1 MKRWIHASS
10 DVKDHVLDDK
20 TLKQWVDCFIS
31 SDDIGTSV
39 EDAINFI
46 EEGSMSTLTSDERSY
61 VNKRIAKSIHASID
75 EGYTSFIDENDI
87 PEAVQIFLDTPDE
100 KFDADAGRMVKNAV
114 DAYIEEYKK
123 FPSSRT
129 MESLDIKY
137 DQDKGRFYR
146 KYRPFVDK
154 CCELIDK
161 VNPSGYGMYDSI
173 LLKMRDRLR
182 AVDYNFPYGW
192 KNH

>member
-1 MKRWIHASS
+1 MKRWIHA
-10 DVKDHVLDDK
+10 
-20 TLKQWVDCFIS
+20 
-31 SDDIGTSV
+31 
-39 EDAINFI
+39 A
-46 EEGSMSTLTSDERSY
+46 
-61 VNKRIAKSIHASID
+61 ID
-75 EGYTSFIDENDI
+75 EDYTSFIDENDV
-87 PEAVQIFLDTPDE
+87 PEAVQIFFNTPDE
-100 KFDADAGRMVKNAV
+100 EFDTNAGRIVKDAV

-154 CCELIDK
+154 CKELVKTI
-161 VNPSGYGMYDSI
+161 NPSGYGRYDAI
-173 LLKMRDRLR
+173 LLKMRDRLN

-192 KNH
+192 KHH

>member
-1 MKRWIHASS
+1 MFVYLHRIRIVRLNAMEQHLVELLDKLPPISLSEMKDIKLMNRVDKKYLATISQLEQLL
-10 DVKDHVLDDK
+10 VLAQGKYMVQQID
-20 TLKQWVDCFIS
+20 
-31 SDDIGTSV
+31 G
-39 EDAINFI
+39 
-46 EEGSMSTLTSDERSY
+46 
-61 VNKRIAKSIHASID
+61 KRYNRYHTI
-75 EGYTSFIDENDI
+75 Y
-87 PEAVQIFLDTPDE
+87 LDTPDE
-100 KFDADAGRMVKNAV
+100 EFDADAGRIVKDAV

-154 CCELIDK
+154 CKSLVKTI
-161 VNPSGYGMYDSI
+161 NPSGYGRYDAI
-173 LLKMRDRLR
+173 LLKMRDRLNG
-182 AVDYNFPYGW
+182 VDYNFPYGW